1 MKPAD
6 IPLAVYLHFPWCV
19 SKCPYCDFNSFA
31 NKEPQLP
38 EQRYLDSL
46 LADLAAQ
53 RERFAVERPVVS
65 VFMGGGTPSLFS
77 PVSMARVMDF
87 LRANFRLVEDA
98 EVTMEAN
105 PGTLERGRFRAY
117 REAGINRVS
126 LGVQS
131 FDDAKLERLGR
142 IHSASD
148 ARRAAE
154 ELHAAGLG
162 NFNLDLMYGLPEQS
176 TAAAVAD
183 VAAALALEPAHI
195 SHYQLTMEPGTP
207 FAADPPALPDDD
219 NIAVM
224 LQECQ
229 ALLASDGFSRYE
241 VSAYAR
247 DGRRCRHNLNYW
259 LFGDYL
265 GAGAGAHG
273 KLTTDA
279 GILRTLQTREP
290 RRYMSTAVGAL
301 TIAAVVTAQIPFEF
315 MLNGLRL
322 LGGFTTAEF
331 RSRTGLDW
339 AAVAA
344 AWERGVQAGL
354 LTSLPGDRH
363 RATARGFDFLNE
375 ALVEFLPGTR
385 G

>member
-1 MKPAD
+1 MNPQD
-6 IPLAVYLHFPWCV
+6 IPLAIYLHFPWCV

-31 NKEPQLP
+31 NKEAQLP
-38 EQRYLDSL
+38 EQRYVDSL

-53 RERFAVERPVVS
+53 CERFAVQRPVVS

-77 PVSMARVMDF
+77 PDAMARVMDF
-87 LRANFRLVEDA
+87 LRGNFRLADA
-98 EVTMEAN
+98 VEVTMEAN
-105 PGTLERGRFRAY
+105 PGTLERGRFQAY

-131 FDDAKLERLGR
+131 FDDAKLTRLGR
-142 IHSASD
+142 IHSAAD

-154 ELHAAGLG
+154 ELHAAGLQ

-176 TAAAVAD
+176 VAAAVAD
-183 VAAALALEPAHI
+183 VAAALALRPAHL

-207 FAADPPALPDDD
+207 FAADPPPLPDDD
-219 NIAVM
+219 NIATM
-224 LQECQ
+224 LQECH
-229 ALLASDGFSRYE
+229 ALLASEGFSRYE

-259 LFGDYL
+259 LYGDYL

-273 KLTTDA
+273 KLTTTE
-279 GILRTLQTREP
+279 GILRTQQTREP
-290 RRYMSTAVGAL
+290 RRYMSTAVEAL
-301 TIAAVVTAQIPFEF
+301 TVTNVVTPQIPFEF

-322 LGGFTTAEF
+322 SGGFTTAEF
-331 RSRTGLDW
+331 CSRTGLDW
-339 AAVAA
+339 ATVAT
-344 AWERGVQAGL
+344 AWEHGVQTGL
-354 LTSLPGDRH
+354 LMSTPDERH
-363 RATARGFDFLNE
+363 CATPRGFDFLND
-375 ALVEFLPGTR
+375 ALVGFLPAAR

>member
-1 MKPAD
+1 
-6 IPLAVYLHFPWCV
+6 
-19 SKCPYCDFNSFA
+19 
-31 NKEPQLP
+31 
-38 EQRYLDSL
+38 
-46 LADLAAQ
+46 
-53 RERFAVERPVVS
+53 
-65 VFMGGGTPSLFS
+65 
-77 PVSMARVMDF
+77 
-87 LRANFRLVEDA
+87 
-98 EVTMEAN
+98 
-105 PGTLERGRFRAY
+105 
-117 REAGINRVS
+117 
-126 LGVQS
+126 VQS
-131 FDDAKLERLGR
+131 FDDAKLKRLGR
-142 IHSASD
+142 IHSAAD
-148 ARRAAE
+148 ACRAAE

-162 NFNLDLMYGLPEQS
+162 NFNLDLMYGLPEQGV
-176 TAAAVAD
+176 AAAVAD
-183 VAAALALEPAHI
+183 IAAALALRPAHV

-219 NIAVM
+219 DIATM

-229 ALLASDGFSRYE
+229 ALLASEGFSRYE

-279 GILRTLQTREP
+279 GILRTQQTREP
-290 RRYMSTAVGAL
+290 RRYMSTAVAAL
-301 TIAAVVTAQIPFEF
+301 TVTAVVTPQIPFEF

-322 LGGFTTAEF
+322 LGGFSTAEF
-331 RSRTGLDW
+331 CGRTGLDW

-354 LTSLPGDRH
+354 LMSTPDDR
-363 RATARGFDFLNE
+363 RCATARGFDFLND
-375 ALVEFLPGTR
+375 ALVGFLPAVR